1 MNRHT
6 RRLGLFVALG
16 LVAVLS
22 AAPSAAQT
30 STDSRRLD
38 QLREDVQTELRRAD
52 EQPTVTSAR
61 LRGQLEDLRD
71 EVGYLRVLQ
80 RRGETIQDRE
90 YRQLESRLQTIRQEL
105 RATNSVRPGTG
116 TGTGGTGTGTGARS
130 GGGTATRYE
139 YEIPVGTEMD
149 VRLQQELSSET
160 AAVEDRFEA
169 TTVVDLYDN
178 ERLII
183 PAGSVMRGV
192 VSEVDRASRTDRR
205 GALTLSFDQLTTNGR
220 TYDIRATVT
229 EALEAEVSGEVG
241 KIGAGAGIGA
251 ILGGILGGTKGAI
264 AGILIGAGGTV
275 LATEGNDVDLPVG
288 TVMRVRFDSPV
299 RVATRGR

>member
-1 MNRHT
+1 MRNRQTH
-6 RRLGLFVALG
+6 RLVLFFSLAL
-16 LVAVLS
+16 VTMLS
-22 AAPSAAQT
+22 AAPNGAAQT
-30 STDSRRLD
+30 LSSDSRRLD
-38 QLREDVQTELRRAD
+38 QLRQDVQTELRRAD

-61 LRGQLEDLRD
+61 LRTQLEDLQD
-71 EVGYLRVLQ
+71 EIGYLRVVQ
-80 RRGETIQDRE
+80 RRGQTIKDSE
-90 YRQLESRLQTIRQEL
+90 YRQLESRLQSIRQEL
-105 RATNSVRPGTG
+105 RATTNVRPGI
-116 TGTGGTGTGTGARS
+116 GTGARN
-130 GGGTATRYE
+130 GTGVGARGD
-139 YEIPVGTEMD
+139 YEIAVGTEMD

-160 AAVEDRFEA
+160 AMVEDRFEA

-178 ERLII
+178 NERLIV
-183 PAGSVMRGV
+183 PAGSLMRGV

-205 GALTLSFDQLTTNGR
+205 GALTVTFDQLTTNGR
-220 TYDIRATVT
+220 TYDIRASVT
-229 EALEAEVSGEVG
+229 EALEAGVAGEVG

-288 TVMRVRFDSPV
+288 TVMRVRFESPV

>member
-1 MNRHT
+1 M
-6 RRLGLFVALG
+6 
-16 LVAVLS
+16 LS
-22 AAPSAAQT
+22 AAPDAAAQT

-38 QLREDVQTELRRAD
+38 QLRQDVQTELRRAD
-52 EQPTVTSAR
+52 EQPTTASAR
-61 LRGQLEDLRD
+61 MRSQLEDLRD

-90 YRQLESRLQTIRQEL
+90 YRQLESRLQSIRQEL
-105 RATNSVRPGTG
+105 RATNARPGVG
-116 TGTGGTGTGTGARS
+116 TTARS
-130 GGGTATRYE
+130 GAGAGARYA

-169 TTVVDLYDN
+169 TTVVDLYDD
-178 ERLII
+178 ERLIV

-192 VSEVDRASRTDRR
+192 VSEVDKASRTDRR
-205 GALTLSFDQLTTNGR
+205 GALTLSFDQLTTNGQ
-220 TYDIRATVT
+220 TYDIRASVT
-229 EALEAEVSGEVG
+229 EALEAGVSGEVG

-251 ILGGILGGTKGAI
+251 ILGGILGGTQGAI

-299 RVATRGR
+299 RVSARGR